1 MQFEQNYRLDLDMK
15 LGPYLLA
22 LLISLPALG
31 QKKLL
36 FQDAVYEENIKTVM
50 LHPPGAGVRDNLQAP
65 VAPLSRQNLILEFDD
80 IQESRNNYYVKLFH
94 CNADWTK
101 SPLLDLDFMPV
112 YNEFNVNDY
121 QYSNNTYLP
130 YVHYR
135 FQVPAVKLPGN
146 YLVMVYRDGNKDDVV
161 LTSRM
166 MIFDSRATLAPN
178 NNLVGNSAL
187 TATNQQINFTIGYR
201 DLQVFNAMD
210 NFKVVIRQNQR
221 WDNARFNV
229 KPSFIRDDIQQ
240 LEYRFFDQ
248 DKQWL
253 AGNEFRFVDF
263 RSLISPGRNTGSIDR
278 TQKPFVLKVQTDQS
292 REGLAYAQYQDL
304 NGNFAI
310 ENLDYHDPALSSQYI
325 FVDFTLNT
333 PQLQGANVFVVG
345 NYNHYA
351 RTEENKMKWNK
362 ATSSYETSIVLKQG
376 WYDYTYYVESSTLPS
391 TYFEGS
397 HYQTENFYDVLIYY
411 KSLTPMADLLVGY
424 FVVPYR

>member
-1 MQFEQNYRLDLDMK
+1 MK
-15 LGPYLLA
+15 LITRLVRAAPGTSLFTLL
-22 LLISLPALG
+22 LFLSHISFG
-31 QKKLL
+31 QKRLV

-50 LHPPGAGVRDNLQAP
+50 LHPLSAGIRDNLQPA
-65 VAPLSRQNLILEFDD
+65 VAPLSRQDLILEFDD
-80 IQESRNNYYVKLFH
+80 IQENRYNYYVRLIH

-101 SPLLDLDFMPV
+101 SSLVDLDFMPV
-112 YNEFNVNDY
+112 YNEFNINDY

-130 YVHYR
+130 FVHYR

-146 YLVMVYRDGNKDDVV
+146 YLVLVYRDGNREDMI
-161 LTSRM
+161 LTARM
-166 MIFDSRATLAPN
+166 MIFSNQVTLAPN

-187 TATNQQINFTIGYR
+187 TATNQQINFLVNYR

-210 NFKVVIRQNQR
+210 NIKVVIRQNQR

-229 KPSFIRDDIQQ
+229 KPSFIREDISQ

-263 RSLISPGRNTGSIDR
+263 RSLISPGRNTARIDR
-278 TQKPFVLKVQTDQS
+278 TVKPFVLKVQTDQS
-292 REGLAYAQYQDL
+292 REGLAYAQYADL

-310 ENLDYHDPALSSQYI
+310 ENLDYRDAPLSSQYI
-325 FVDFTLNT
+325 FVDFTLQA
-333 PQLQGANVFVVG
+333 PQLSGANVYVMG
-345 NYNHYA
+345 HYNHFA
-351 RTEENKMKWNK
+351 RTEENRMKWNK
-362 ATSSYETSIVLKQG
+362 ATGAYETSIVLKQG
-376 WYDYTYYVESSTLPS
+376 WYDYTYYVESPTLPS

-397 HYQTENFYDVLIYY
+397 HYQTENSYDVLVYY
-411 KSLTPMADLLVGY
+411 KSLTPMADMLVGY